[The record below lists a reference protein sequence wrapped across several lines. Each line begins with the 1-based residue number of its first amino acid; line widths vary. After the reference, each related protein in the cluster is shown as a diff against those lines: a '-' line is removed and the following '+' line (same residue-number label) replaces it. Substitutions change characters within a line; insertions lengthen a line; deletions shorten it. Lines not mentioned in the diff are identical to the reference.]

1 MVKITF
7 KTGYEIL
14 CSRIL
19 RRGQRVP
26 CWLRVLQLCWWQSI
40 HVLFMDRHI
49 YTHIRSNGRIEVRKL
64 CTINNGAK
72 CRHIDINIIPD
83 LNQYFYVKNYPDIH
97 NRRINCSC
105 VVGSPF
111 MYWLYIYIYIY
122 IYINNT

>member
-1 MVKITF
+1 MFTNTQAWPKGSVLAACVAVVLVAVHSCIV
-7 KTGYEIL
+7 Y
-14 CSRIL
+14 
-19 RRGQRVP
+19 GQTY
-26 CWLRVLQLCWWQSI
+26 
-40 HVLFMDRHI
+40 I

-111 MYWLYIYIYIY
+111 MYWLYIYIYL
-122 IYINNT
+122 NNT